1 MKMKAVVKYD
11 KGPGN
16 VALRDMPDP
25 TCDKDKVIIEIA
37 HCGIC
42 GTDLHV
48 YHDTF
53 RNFPPVILGHEFSG
67 KVVETGKNVSSIKVG
82 DAFSVLG
89 ATAIQCGK
97 CEYCEQ
103 GEFMFCQNRRGMG
116 HGVNGAFTSYAAVR
130 PDQLFSIPEGVPMEH
145 AALAEPLA
153 VAVHVVEEI
162 ANFKLGDTVLLS
174 GPGPIGLLCLKM
186 LASHGLRV
194 IVAGTS
200 EDEMRLQMATSYGAA
215 KVVKVDLE
223 SLAGVVDEET
233 SGKGVALAIEC
244 AGAEGS
250 VRNCMQSLMP
260 LGHYVQ
266 VGHFGK
272 DLVLPWD
279 LVAFR
284 QLRINGSVGYTKAT
298 WRQTM
303 KILGQQ
309 IVGLSDVITHRLML
323 DDWKKGFDLMEQ
335 KQAIKIL
342 LNPS

>member
-1 MKMKAVVKYD
+1 MKAVVKYD

-16 VALRDMPDP
+16 VDYRDMPDP
-25 TCDKDKVIIEIA
+25 HCADDKVIIEIA

-67 KVVETGKNVSSIKVG
+67 KIVEIGKNITNVQIG
-82 DAFSVLG
+82 DSYSVLG
-89 ATAIQCGK
+89 ATAVQCGH
-97 CEYCEQ
+97 CEYCES
-103 GEFMFCQNRRGMG
+103 GEFMFCKNRRGMG
-116 HGVNGAFTSYAAVR
+116 HGVHGAFTKYATIR
-130 PDQLFSIPEGVPMEH
+130 PNQLFAVPGSVPLEH
-145 AALAEPLA
+145 AALVEPMA

-162 ANFKLGDTVLLS
+162 AQFKLGDVVLLS

-186 LASHGLRV
+186 LVAHGLQV

-200 EDEMRLQMATSYGAA
+200 EDSMRLDMAIKYGAET
-215 KVVKVDLE
+215 VVKVDQENLQE
-223 SLAGVVDEET
+223 IVQEIT
-233 SGKGVALAIEC
+233 NGKGVSLAIES
-244 AGAEGS
+244 AGAEVS
-250 VRNCMQSLMP
+250 VRNCMEALMP
-260 LGHYVQ
+260 LGRYVQ

-284 QLRINGSVGYTKAT
+284 QLKVYGSVGYTKAT
-298 WRQTM
+298 WHRTM
-303 KILGQQ
+303 RILEQNAVD
-309 IVGLSDVITHRLML
+309 ISDIITHRLAL
-323 DDWKKGFDLMEQ
+323 KDWRKGFDLMEE
-335 KQAIKIL
+335 KKAIKIL